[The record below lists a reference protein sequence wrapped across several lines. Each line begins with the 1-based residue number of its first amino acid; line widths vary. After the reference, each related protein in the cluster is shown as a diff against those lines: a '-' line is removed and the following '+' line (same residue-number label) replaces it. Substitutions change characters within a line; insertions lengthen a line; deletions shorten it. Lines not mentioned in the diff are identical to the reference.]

1 MTLSDC
7 FILLLDAMFRL
18 YLAWCS
24 WLFVM
29 LSVSWCSWCMIL
41 LFIFCWFTMFT
52 TFFWKILLSILC
64 FFLLLFRGV
73 FEVWEFFLN
82 WEVMVEVFSA
92 LTFLLWG
99 FLFCISLRNLSSF
112 YFSLKCFCNI
122 YWISDLPWSL
132 LNIDLDINLQF
143 FSFILIK
150 SSIFLGFFSL

>member
-18 YLAWCS
+18 CLAWCS

-92 LTFLLWG
+92 LMFLLWG
-99 FLFCISLRNLSSF
+99 FLFYISLRNLSSF
-112 YFSLKCFCNI
+112 RFSLKCFCKI